1 VAEATLIAWQSAS
14 GWALGLGLLG
24 ALIGSFVA
32 TLVLRWTE
40 DRSVLHGR
48 SACDGCGRTLRAH
61 ELVPLL
67 SALVSRGQCRRCGG
81 RIDPLHWQIEAA
93 ALAIGAIAGWVAPG
107 ATGIGGAVF
116 GWLLLALGALDARAF
131 WLPDRLVLPLAA
143 GGIVAGLIGVPPAL
157 TDRLIAG
164 VAGFALLW
172 LVAAGYRMW
181 RGREGLGGGDP
192 KLLGAIGLWLGWRML
207 PAVLLCGGL
216 IGMGVVLFRQ
226 LTGRPM
232 AATDALPLGTLMAL
246 AAYPAWLMMIEA
258 GT

>member
-1 VAEATLIAWQSAS
+1 MADATLVSWQSAS
-14 GWALGLGLLG
+14 GWAAALGLLG

-81 RIDPLHWQIEAA
+81 RVDPLHWQIEAA

-172 LVAAGYRMW
+172 LVAAGYRMR

-246 AAYPAWLMMIEA
+246 AAYPAWLMMIGG